1 MKTCETY
8 AELLPE
14 FLEGS
19 LDADAAADVA
29 MHLADCARCRGELQ
43 FVRTL
48 TAAARKLPQPQP
60 DDAVVLKIMETA
72 LGPATRERRSE
83 YGPVLDVEELAD
95 YLRVD
100 REALEPY
107 LDDIPCF
114 ELGGKLLF
122 RRKTIEEWIQ
132 QKEQSLGF
140 TLGVVDRDR
149 VAVPEG
155 IQTGGAQWTL

>member
-8 AELLPE
+8 AETLPE
-14 FLEGS
+14 FLEGALAPDS
-19 LDADAAADVA
+19 AADVA
-29 MHLADCARCRGELQ
+29 MHLADCAGCRGELQ

-48 TAAARKLPQPQP
+48 TAVARKLPQPQP
-60 DDAVVLKIMETA
+60 GDAVVLKMMEAA
-72 LGPATRERRSE
+72 LGSATRGRRSE
-83 YGPVLDVEELAD
+83 YGPVMDVEELAD

-100 REALEPY
+100 RETLEPY

-122 RRKTIEEWIQ
+122 RRQTIEEWIQ

-140 TLGVVDRDR
+140 VFKAVDRDR
-149 VAVPEG
+149 TAVPEG

>member
-14 FLEGS
+14 FLDGA
-19 LDADAAADVA
+19 LAPDAAADVA
-29 MHLADCARCRGELQ
+29 MHLGECAGCRSELQ
-43 FVRTL
+43 FVRKL
-48 TAAARKLPQPQP
+48 TSAAQGLPKPQPG
-60 DDAVVLKIMETA
+60 DGVILKMMQAA

-95 YLRVD
+95 FLRVD
-100 REALEPY
+100 RETLEPY

-140 TLGVVDRDR
+140 ALGTVDRDR
-149 VAVPEG
+149 AAVPEG
-155 IQTGGAQWTL
+155 MQTGGVQWTL